1 MGSPVSAMKA
11 NLYVEDFEEEAL
23 VSGPCTSKIWSMRTT
38 SLVSLCLERLLVFF
52 LEDAY

>member
-23 VSGPCTSKIWSMRTT
+23 VSGPCMIWSMRTT
-38 SLVSLCLERLLVFF
+38 SLVSPCLERLLVFF
-52 LEDAY
+52 LEVAY